1 MNQLE
6 VLRESLGQCDEIILD
21 ALLMRNRIVED
32 IMVYKEAHD
41 LPVLQPEQ
49 EAKQKG
55 WLEARMEGR
64 RHKKEVNDVFASIT
78 QNSKRIQSR
87 NLFNYNI
94 FLIGFMG
101 AGKSTISDY
110 LKNALAM
117 DVVEMDQCI
126 VERQGMSISDIFET
140 YGEEYFREL
149 ETNLL
154 IEMQSQSNVVVSCG
168 GGVPMRERNVVEMKK
183 NGRVVL
189 LTAKPETILDRVK
202 DSHDRPLIENNK
214 TVPFIADLMEKRR
227 EKYEAAA
234 QAALGFFEA
243 AGYTVEDGKLTA
255 APEGAKL
262 GYQVNIGAGGS
273 GDHPSFLL
281 LKNAADAFAKIGFTL
296 TVNDIAVAS
305 ELYQSYQSGVAEM
318 WVAAWSATPDPDMY
332 QLYHSKGAT
341 NYYKINDS
349 ELDEMIVA
357 ARQSVDQTYRK
368 SLYKAAMEIIMDWGV
383 EVPVYQRSECFIF
396 SSERIN
402 ISTLTPDMT
411 PYWSW
416 MSEVETLE
424 LN

>member
-32 IMVYKEAHD
+32 LMVYKEAHD

-101 AGKSTISDY
+101 AGKSTMSDY

-154 IEMQSQSNVVVSCG
+154 IEMQSRSNVVVSCG
-168 GGVPMRERNVVEMKK
+168 GGVPMRERNVAEMKK

-189 LTAKPETILDRVK
+189 LTAKPETILERVK
-202 DSHDRPLIENNK
+202 DNHDRPLLENNK
-214 TVPFIADLMEKRR
+214 NVSFIADLLEKRR
-227 EKYEAAA
+227 AKYEAAA
-234 QAALGFFEA
+234 DIV
-243 AGYTVEDGKLTA
+243 VETDGK
-255 APEGAKL
+255 
-262 GYQVNIGAGGS
+262 
-273 GDHPSFLL
+273 
-281 LKNAADAFAKIGFTL
+281 
-296 TVNDIAVAS
+296 S
-305 ELYQSYQSGVAEM
+305 ELEICEELIHRLREAE
-318 WVAAWSATPDPDMY
+318 AN
-332 QLYHSKGAT
+332 K
-341 NYYKINDS
+341 
-349 ELDEMIVA
+349 
-357 ARQSVDQTYRK
+357 
-368 SLYKAAMEIIMDWGV
+368 
-383 EVPVYQRSECFIF
+383 
-396 SSERIN
+396 
-402 ISTLTPDMT
+402 
-411 PYWSW
+411 
-416 MSEVETLE
+416 
-424 LN
+424 

>member
-32 IMVYKEAHD
+32 IMVYKEANN

-189 LTAKPETILDRVK
+189 LTAKPETILERVK
-202 DSHDRPLIENNK
+202 DNHDRPLLENNK

-227 EKYEAAA
+227 AKYEAAA
-234 QAALGFFEA
+234 DIVIE
-243 AGYTVEDGKLTA
+243 TDGKSEL
-255 APEGAKL
+255 EICEEMVHRL
-262 GYQVNIGAGGS
+262 RE
-273 GDHPSFLL
+273 
-281 LKNAADAFAKIGFTL
+281 ADANK
-296 TVNDIAVAS
+296 
-305 ELYQSYQSGVAEM
+305 
-318 WVAAWSATPDPDMY
+318 
-332 QLYHSKGAT
+332 
-341 NYYKINDS
+341 
-349 ELDEMIVA
+349 
-357 ARQSVDQTYRK
+357 
-368 SLYKAAMEIIMDWGV
+368 
-383 EVPVYQRSECFIF
+383 
-396 SSERIN
+396 
-402 ISTLTPDMT
+402 
-411 PYWSW
+411 
-416 MSEVETLE
+416 
-424 LN
+424 

>member
-154 IEMQSQSNVVVSCG
+154 IEMQSQSNVVVSWG
-168 GGVPMRERNVVEMKK
+168 GGVPMRVRNVVEMKK

-202 DSHDRPLIENNK
+202 DNHDRPLLENNK

-227 EKYEAAA
+227 AKYEAAA
-234 QAALGFFEA
+234 DIVIQ
-243 AGYTVEDGKLTA
+243 TDGKSEL
-255 APEGAKL
+255 EICEEL
-262 GYQVNIGAGGS
+262 I
-273 GDHPSFLL
+273 HRLRE
-281 LKNAADAFAKIGFTL
+281 ADANK
-296 TVNDIAVAS
+296 
-305 ELYQSYQSGVAEM
+305 
-318 WVAAWSATPDPDMY
+318 
-332 QLYHSKGAT
+332 
-341 NYYKINDS
+341 
-349 ELDEMIVA
+349 
-357 ARQSVDQTYRK
+357 
-368 SLYKAAMEIIMDWGV
+368 
-383 EVPVYQRSECFIF
+383 
-396 SSERIN
+396 
-402 ISTLTPDMT
+402 
-411 PYWSW
+411 
-416 MSEVETLE
+416 
-424 LN
+424 

>member
-32 IMVYKEAHD
+32 NIVYKEANN

-189 LTAKPETILDRVK
+189 LTAKPETILERVK
-202 DSHDRPLIENNK
+202 DNHDRPLLENNK

-227 EKYEAAA
+227 AKYEAAA
-234 QAALGFFEA
+234 DIVIE
-243 AGYTVEDGKLTA
+243 TDGKSEL
-255 APEGAKL
+255 EICEEMIHRL
-262 GYQVNIGAGGS
+262 RE
-273 GDHPSFLL
+273 
-281 LKNAADAFAKIGFTL
+281 ADANK
-296 TVNDIAVAS
+296 
-305 ELYQSYQSGVAEM
+305 
-318 WVAAWSATPDPDMY
+318 
-332 QLYHSKGAT
+332 
-341 NYYKINDS
+341 
-349 ELDEMIVA
+349 
-357 ARQSVDQTYRK
+357 
-368 SLYKAAMEIIMDWGV
+368 
-383 EVPVYQRSECFIF
+383 
-396 SSERIN
+396 
-402 ISTLTPDMT
+402 
-411 PYWSW
+411 
-416 MSEVETLE
+416 
-424 LN
+424 

>member
-64 RHKKEVNDVFASIT
+64 RHKKEVNDVFVSIT

-189 LTAKPETILDRVK
+189 LTAKPETILERVK
-202 DSHDRPLIENNK
+202 DNHDRPLLENNK

-227 EKYEAAA
+227 AKYEAAA
-234 QAALGFFEA
+234 DIVIE
-243 AGYTVEDGKLTA
+243 TDGKSEL
-255 APEGAKL
+255 EICEEMIHRL
-262 GYQVNIGAGGS
+262 RE
-273 GDHPSFLL
+273 
-281 LKNAADAFAKIGFTL
+281 ADANK
-296 TVNDIAVAS
+296 
-305 ELYQSYQSGVAEM
+305 
-318 WVAAWSATPDPDMY
+318 
-332 QLYHSKGAT
+332 
-341 NYYKINDS
+341 
-349 ELDEMIVA
+349 
-357 ARQSVDQTYRK
+357 
-368 SLYKAAMEIIMDWGV
+368 
-383 EVPVYQRSECFIF
+383 
-396 SSERIN
+396 
-402 ISTLTPDMT
+402 
-411 PYWSW
+411 
-416 MSEVETLE
+416 
-424 LN
+424 